1 MEKLIDLKFIIKF
14 WKMLVEKK
22 IIKILKS
29 INKNIKFDLNLS
41 DQLDSMQ
48 FLNCIVDIEKNFKIK
63 IKEKEIKISNFKNI
77 NSIKKL
83 INEKKK

>member
-1 MEKLIDLKFIIKF
+1 
-14 WKMLVEKK
+14 MLVEKK

-29 INKNIKFDLNLS
+29 INKNIKFELTLS

-48 FLNCIVDIEKNFKIK
+48 FLNCIVNIEKTFKIK
-63 IKEKEIKISNFKNI
+63 IKEKEIKISNFKDI

-83 INEKKK
+83 INEKTE

>member
-1 MEKLIDLKFIIKF
+1 MLI
-14 WKMLVEKK
+14 EKK

>member
-1 MEKLIDLKFIIKF
+1 
-14 WKMLVEKK
+14 MLVEKK

>member
-1 MEKLIDLKFIIKF
+1 
-14 WKMLVEKK
+14 MLVEKK

-48 FLNCIVDIEKNFKIK
+48 FLNCIVDIEKTFKIK

-83 INEKKK
+83 INEKNK

>member
-1 MEKLIDLKFIIKF
+1 
-14 WKMLVEKK
+14 MLVEKK

-29 INKNIKFDLNLS
+29 VNRNIKFNLNLS
-41 DQLDSMQ
+41 DQLDSIQ
-48 FLNCIVDIEKNFKIK
+48 FLNCIIEIEKIFKIK

-83 INEKKK
+83 INEKNK

>member
-1 MEKLIDLKFIIKF
+1 
-14 WKMLVEKK
+14 MLVEKK

-29 INKNIKFDLNLS
+29 INKNIKFELNLS

-48 FLNCIVDIEKNFKIK
+48 FLNCIVDIEKKFKIK
-63 IKEKEIKISNFKNI
+63 IKEKEIKIFNFKDI

-83 INEKKK
+83 INEKTK

>member
-1 MEKLIDLKFIIKF
+1 
-14 WKMLVEKK
+14 MLVEKK

-77 NSIKKL
+77 NNFKKL

>member
-1 MEKLIDLKFIIKF
+1 
-14 WKMLVEKK
+14 MLVEKK

-29 INKNIKFDLNLS
+29 VNRNIKFNINLS
-41 DQLDSMQ
+41 DQLDSIQ
-48 FLNCIVDIEKNFKIK
+48 FLNCIIEIEKIFKIK

-83 INEKKK
+83 INEKNK

>member
-1 MEKLIDLKFIIKF
+1 
-14 WKMLVEKK
+14 MLVEKK

-63 IKEKEIKISNFKNI
+63 IKEKEKKISNFKNI

>member
-1 MEKLIDLKFIIKF
+1 
-14 WKMLVEKK
+14 MLVEKK

-48 FLNCIVDIEKNFKIK
+48 FLNCIVDIEKTFKIK
-63 IKEKEIKISNFKNI
+63 IKEKKIKIYNFKNI
-77 NSIKKL
+77 NNIKKL

>member
-1 MEKLIDLKFIIKF
+1 
-14 WKMLVEKK
+14 MLVEKK

-29 INKNIKFDLNLS
+29 VNRNIKFNINLS
-41 DQLDSMQ
+41 DQLDSIQ
-48 FLNCIVDIEKNFKIK
+48 FLNCIIEIEKIFKIK

-83 INEKKK
+83 INEKTK

>member
-1 MEKLIDLKFIIKF
+1 
-14 WKMLVEKK
+14 MLVEKK

-63 IKEKEIKISNFKNI
+63 IKEKEIKKSNFKNI

>member
-1 MEKLIDLKFIIKF
+1 
-14 WKMLVEKK
+14 MLVEKK

-29 INKNIKFDLNLS
+29 INKNIKFELTLS

-48 FLNCIVDIEKNFKIK
+48 FLNCIVNIEKTFKIK
-63 IKEKEIKISNFKNI
+63 IKEKEIKISNFKDI

-83 INEKKK
+83 INEKTK

>member
-1 MEKLIDLKFIIKF
+1 
-14 WKMLVEKK
+14 MLVEKK

-41 DQLDSMQ
+41 EQLDSMQ
-48 FLNCIVDIEKNFKIK
+48 FLNCIVDIEKTFKIK

>member
-1 MEKLIDLKFIIKF
+1 
-14 WKMLVEKK
+14 MLVEKK

-29 INKNIKFDLNLS
+29 VNRNIKFNLNLS
-41 DQLDSMQ
+41 DQLDSIQ
-48 FLNCIVDIEKNFKIK
+48 FLNCIVELEKIFKIK

-83 INEKKK
+83 INEKNK

>member
-63 IKEKEIKISNFKNI
+63 IKEKEIKKSNFKNI

>member
-1 MEKLIDLKFIIKF
+1 
-14 WKMLVEKK
+14 MLVEKK

-29 INKNIKFDLNLS
+29 INKNIKFELNLS

-48 FLNCIVDIEKNFKIK
+48 FLNCIVDIEKKFKIK
-63 IKEKEIKISNFKNI
+63 IREKEIKISNFKDI

-83 INEKKK
+83 INEKTK

>member
-1 MEKLIDLKFIIKF
+1 MLI
-14 WKMLVEKK
+14 EKK

-48 FLNCIVDIEKNFKIK
+48 FLNCIVDIEKTFKIK

>member
-1 MEKLIDLKFIIKF
+1 
-14 WKMLVEKK
+14 MLFEKK

-29 INKNIKFDLNLS
+29 INKNIKFELNLS

-48 FLNCIVDIEKNFKIK
+48 FLNCIVNIEKTFKIK
-63 IKEKEIKISNFKNI
+63 IKEKEIKISNFKDI

-83 INEKKK
+83 INEKTK

>member
-1 MEKLIDLKFIIKF
+1 
-14 WKMLVEKK
+14 MLVEKK

-48 FLNCIVDIEKNFKIK
+48 FLNCIVDIEKTFKIK

>member
-1 MEKLIDLKFIIKF
+1 
-14 WKMLVEKK
+14 MLVEKK

-29 INKNIKFDLNLS
+29 VNKNIKFNLNLS
-41 DQLDSMQ
+41 DQLDSIQ
-48 FLNCIVDIEKNFKIK
+48 FLNCIIEIEKIFKIK

-83 INEKKK
+83 INEKNK

>member
-1 MEKLIDLKFIIKF
+1 
-14 WKMLVEKK
+14 MLVEKK

-48 FLNCIVDIEKNFKIK
+48 FLNCIVDIEKTFKIK

-83 INEKKK
+83 INEKTK

>member
-1 MEKLIDLKFIIKF
+1 
-14 WKMLVEKK
+14 MLVEKK

-29 INKNIKFDLNLS
+29 ANRNIKFNLNLS
-41 DQLDSMQ
+41 DQLDSIQ
-48 FLNCIVDIEKNFKIK
+48 FLNCIIEIEKIFKIK

-83 INEKKK
+83 INEKNK

>member
-1 MEKLIDLKFIIKF
+1 
-14 WKMLVEKK
+14 MLVEKK
-22 IIKILKS
+22 IIKILKT
-29 INKNIKFDLNLS
+29 INKNINFDLNLS

-48 FLNCIVDIEKNFKIK
+48 FLNCIVDIEKTFKIK

-83 INEKKK
+83 INEKKKIK

>member
-1 MEKLIDLKFIIKF
+1 
-14 WKMLVEKK
+14 MLVEKK

-29 INKNIKFDLNLS
+29 INKNIKFELTLS

-48 FLNCIVDIEKNFKIK
+48 FLNCIVDIEKKFKIK
-63 IKEKEIKISNFKNI
+63 IKEKEIKISNFKDI

-83 INEKKK
+83 INEKNK